1 MGSFG
6 LAEALDLPEPL
17 RSANAD
23 DRTLV
28 SEALRFLGEPYEAFE
43 HWRYAVEC
51 PPMRSMLLVRRPM
64 AKT

>member
-17 RSANAD
+17 RRANAGY
-23 DRTLV
+23 RTLV